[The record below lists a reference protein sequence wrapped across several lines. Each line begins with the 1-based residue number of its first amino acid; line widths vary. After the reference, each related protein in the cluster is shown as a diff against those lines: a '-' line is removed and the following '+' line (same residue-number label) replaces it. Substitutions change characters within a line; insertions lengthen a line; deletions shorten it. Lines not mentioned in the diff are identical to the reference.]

1 MTALDDT
8 GYMDNGAKQ
17 IFMEKIS
24 AWNLELAYGF
34 TFAEKDTTLAM
45 GWQGSDDAGGFLAE
59 DRYICAVSMDVFD
72 STSVALEYSHE
83 EYENDDEND
92 AVTAQL
98 AFAF

>member
-1 MTALDDT
+1 
-8 GYMDNGAKQ
+8 
-17 IFMEKIS
+17 
-24 AWNLELAYGF
+24 
-34 TFAEKDTTLAM
+34 
-45 GWQGSDDAGGFLAE
+45 
-59 DRYICAVSMDVFD
+59 MDVFD